1 MKDKIRKRI
10 TQILAS
16 AFLVAM
22 VLLSVSG
29 TAIPNALADNYNAN
43 EEYKGLNIEQFR
55 ELYNSTLKKD
65 SEFMARYT
73 NGKGNGINTSSTNI
87 QPNNV

>member
-1 MKDKIRKRI
+1 MKAKIRKRI

-16 AFLVAM
+16 VFLVAM
-22 VLLSVSG
+22 VLLSISG

-55 ELYNSTLKKD
+55 DLYNKTLKG
-65 SEFMARYT
+65 ENLFLERFT
-73 NGKGNGINTSSTNI
+73 NGKGKGINIGYSA
-87 QPNNV
+87 